1 MTKSGSEILNHH
13 FTSWSDTRKGKLE
26 MLLIKEESNNNEG
39 QVIWMSLLSNIW
51 KVIWKSKKKKQQKGK
66 EIGTGC

>member
-39 QVIWMSLLSNIW
+39 QVIWTSLLSNIW
-51 KVIWKSKKKKQQKGK
+51 EVIWKSKKKKHQKGK